1 MDFFQ
6 RQDQARKNTKWLV
19 VCFALAVAG
28 IVLSVYLAATLVFAG
43 VKAKQH
49 RYVDY
54 DSNQPQLTLWN
65 PQLFAGVAMGVLAVI
80 GLGSAYKIS
89 ALSAGGS
96 TVAESLGGRLVS
108 SNTTDPDERKLLNVV
123 EEMSIASGTPM
134 PQVFVLDAESGIN
147 AFAAGHTTSDAAVTV
162 TRGCLRSLKR
172 DELQGVIGHE
182 FSHILNG
189 DMKLNL
195 RLMGILFGIV
205 SLVTIGRILT
215 NVRGGSREKNNALP
229 LFGLALIV
237 IGAIG
242 AFFANLIQAAV
253 SRQREFLADASS
265 VQFTRNPS
273 GLSVALQKI
282 GSAGSELESAH
293 AQEASHMFF
302 ANGLKSSFFSAF
314 ATHPPLEERIKAIDP
329 AWDGKFQAIKPFTET
344 EPPKK
349 SATQP
354 RSPFPPILGMPQLA
368 GLAAAAVLPNLGQ
381 PTPLHLRYAE
391 QFRDAIP
398 DDIKLATRE
407 PLAAAALIYALLLD
421 EDASLRRT
429 QLDELTR
436 RFPAVQPKVVALAP
450 AVTSL
455 ATHARLPLVNL
466 ALPALRQLT
475 TADFKTFSDT
485 LKWLIESDGE
495 VDLFEFTLQKIIRRH
510 LASQFGETR
519 RDVVQFYSIKP
530 LVPDCAVLLS
540 ALAHVGSGDAA
551 QQQRA
556 FVAGAPY
563 LRATDGLGFYPPENC
578 SLAEIDAALNRLAQA
593 APQIKK
599 NLLEASVRVVGADGV
614 VQEHEAELLR
624 AVADTL
630 DCPIPPFVTTV

>member
-6 RQDQARKNTKWLV
+6 RQDIARKNTKRLV
-19 VCFALAVAG
+19 VYFALAVIG
-28 IVLSVYLAATLVFAG
+28 IVLSVYLAAMLAFAG

-49 RYVDY
+49 RYTDY
-54 DSNQPQLTLWN
+54 DSNQPQITIWQ
-65 PQLFAGVAMGVLAVI
+65 PQVFFGVAAGVLAII

-96 TVAESLGGRLVS
+96 TVAESLGGRLVA

-205 SLVTIGRILT
+205 SLVTIGRILI
-215 NVRGGSREKNNALP
+215 RFRSSGKNQNPLP
-229 LFGLALIV
+229 LFGLALII

-253 SRQREFLADASS
+253 SRQREFLADASA

-282 GSAGSELESAH
+282 GSAGSELDSDH

-329 AWDGKFQAIKPFTET
+329 TWDGKFQAIKPFTET
-344 EPPKK
+344 EPLKK
-349 SATQP
+349 SSTQP
-354 RSPFPPILGMPQLA
+354 RSPFPPILGMPQMA
-368 GLAAAAVLPNLGQ
+368 GLAAAAVLPNLGA

-398 DDIKLATRE
+398 EDIKLATRE

-421 EDASLRRT
+421 EDAALRRT

-436 RFPAVQPKVVALAP
+436 RFPNVQPKVVALAP
-450 AVTSL
+450 AVTPL

-475 TADFKTFSDT
+475 AADFKTFSDT

-495 VDLFEFTLQKIIRRH
+495 VDLFEFTLQKIIQRH

-540 ALAHVGSGDAA
+540 ALAHAGSDDAA

-578 SLAEIDAALNRLAQA
+578 SLAEIDAALERLAQA

-599 NLLEASVRVVGADGV
+599 NLLEAAVQVVGADGV
-614 VQEHEAELLR
+614 IVEHEAELLR

-630 DCPIPPFVTTV
+630 DCPIPPFVTTA